1 MWGGG
6 CCEGASELN
15 APATTAGA
23 LTSGGRFTVNHH
35 LDESRGDAVGITI
48 TTPTADAAT
57 PESGGGVAA
66 IDHAAH
72 IDPTRPATVAAT
84 TSTPIHPR
92 TVRQHIQLCPRVC
105 MRVCARVRVCV
116 CVVSQLCGV
125 TLCEINER
133 WGDLWCYESHR
144 PPHLTCT
151 AQGPHVVDHG
161 LLPLAEG
168 ELPPAIHSKSAGF

>member
-48 TTPTADAAT
+48 TTPTADAAP
-57 PESGGGVAA
+57 PEGGGGVAA

-105 MRVCARVRVCV
+105 ACACVRVCACVCV
-116 CVVSQLCGV
+116 CVLFRNCAVSLSARLTKDGETCGA
-125 TLCEINER
+125 TSLTA
-133 WGDLWCYESHR
+133 HR
-144 PPHLTCT
+144 T
-151 AQGPHVVDHG
+151 
-161 LLPLAEG
+161 
-168 ELPPAIHSKSAGF
+168 